1 MDEELATPLA
11 FRKLLEESIPL
22 RRYATSDEI
31 ANAVLFLC
39 SGAASYVT
47 GAVLACDGGQSL
59 LGLSGWTEVLGEA
72 IERD

>member
-1 MDEELATPLA
+1 MRRLIPTEET
-11 FRKLLEESIPL
+11 RKRLEESIPL

-31 ANAVLFLC
+31 ANAVLFLY
-39 SGAASYVT
+39 SGATSYMT

-59 LGLSGWTEVLGEA
+59 LGLSGWGEVLGEV

>member
-1 MDEELATPLA
+1 MRRLTPAEEI
-11 FRKLLEESIPL
+11 RKRLEESIPL

-31 ANAVLFLC
+31 ADAVLFLC

-59 LGLSGWTEVLGEA
+59 LGLSGWAEVLGEV